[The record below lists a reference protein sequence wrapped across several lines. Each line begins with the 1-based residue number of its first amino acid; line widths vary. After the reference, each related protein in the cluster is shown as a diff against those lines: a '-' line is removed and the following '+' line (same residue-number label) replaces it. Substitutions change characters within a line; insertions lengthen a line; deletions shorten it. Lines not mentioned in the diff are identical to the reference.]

1 MLNYH
6 WPLDDPQA
14 CGGGAAFADYEV
26 VRLAVFSGAG
36 CRGRVR
42 INPEVREEVDDLGGF
57 INVGIY
63 PLVI

>member
-26 VRLAVFSGAG
+26 VRLAVFFGGRLRGPGADQSGSS
-36 CRGRVR
+36 
-42 INPEVREEVDDLGGF
+42 
-57 INVGIY
+57 
-63 PLVI
+63 